1 MTTPLSH
8 VLADVR
14 FVWNGPSLLITTA
27 RGECS
32 QQDFLT
38 GFYFRE
44 ARHLS
49 VLRLEVNGVAPWLC
63 ADGITSQHQLDFVY
77 VYPELTQFGGGG
89 TDVSDDTTLRDSH
102 GVIQRGIDIRARER
116 VRFDGLDL
124 ALVVANRTAMA
135 ADLEIA
141 WTVAA
146 DFADMQEALAGSR
159 QQEAPV
165 EREPLE
171 HGVRLRYGHP
181 QLPLATMIIAR
192 GGPTWTASHDRLVAH
207 VRLEPRTALETALA
221 ITAIDGTSPI
231 DDQRDARRARRLQ
244 AWRSSLATIELPSN
258 GVLERIVRNAVADV
272 TSLVLLEGP
281 EDEWLMPQAGLPFYP
296 ALFGRDA
303 LTAGWQAAMLDAGA
317 MTEAALTKLG
327 RLQATRVDD
336 WTDAQPGRIPFQ
348 MRSGPLAR
356 LNLNPF
362 GGYYADF
369 ASPFM
374 YIIALGHAFAW
385 SGNRAL
391 LARHWDTARRILD
404 WARDYGDMDRDGYLE
419 YHTRSTVGTKNQGW
433 KDSGNAIVYED
444 GATVP
449 APLGTCEVQG
459 YWFAAQ
465 QFMAVLSWAQGQR
478 DEARALWDSSLALKE
493 RFNRDWW
500 MEDEGFF
507 ALALDAKKRLARS
520 ISSNVGHCLAA
531 GIIDDAHVPRVVDR
545 LFAPDMFSGWGI
557 RTLSA
562 EHPSYSPLAYHLG
575 SMWPVENA
583 TIAFGLRRYGFD
595 ERAAS
600 LAGGLFDL
608 GQLYDYGRIPECVG
622 GYARTEF
629 PQPGAYPRANP
640 LQLWNQTA
648 YVLLIHVL
656 LGLQPLAPLRTLV
669 VHPALPSWLPDIVVR
684 NLRVGDATAT
694 VRFARGD
701 DGSAHAEIVEV
712 DGTLRLLHQPPIQ
725 SLHTTAFDRLVAIFR
740 SVWHR

>member
-1 MTTPLSH
+1 MTSPLSH
-8 VLADVR
+8 VLADTR
-14 FVWNGPSLLITTA
+14 YAWNGPSLLLTTV

-32 QQDFLT
+32 EKDFLT
-38 GFYFRE
+38 GFYFHE

-49 VLRLEVNGVAPWLC
+49 ALRLEVNGARPWLC
-63 ADGITSQHQLDFVY
+63 AASITSPHELDFVY

-89 TDVSDDTTLRDSH
+89 TDVSYDTSSQDAH
-102 GVIQRGIDIRARER
+102 GVIYRGIDILLRER
-116 VRFDGLDL
+116 VRLDGLDL
-124 ALVVANRTAMA
+124 ALVLTNRTMRA
-135 ADLEIA
+135 ANLEIA

-146 DFADMQEALAGSR
+146 DFADMQEAFAGSR
-159 QQEAPV
+159 RQEAPV
-165 EREPLE
+165 EREPLDG
-171 HGVRLRYGHP
+171 GVRFRYRHP
-181 QLPLATMIIAR
+181 QLPLATHIAVA
-192 GGPTWTASHDRLVAH
+192 GGPAWTVSNDRLAAR
-207 VRLEPRTALETALA
+207 VRLEPRTTLETSLA
-221 ITAIDGTSPI
+221 ITALDGTSPR
-231 DDQRDARRARRLQ
+231 DDQRDARRARRVR
-244 AWRSSLATIELPSN
+244 AWRSSLATIELPTN
-258 GVLERIVRNAVADV
+258 GVLERIIRNAVSDV
-272 TSLVLLEGP
+272 TSLALMDGP

-303 LTAGWQAAMLDAGA
+303 LTAGWQAAMLDMGA
-317 MTEAALTKLG
+317 MTEAALAKLG
-327 RLQATRVDD
+327 RLQADRVDD

-348 MRSGPLAR
+348 IRTGPLAR

-362 GGYYADF
+362 AGYYADF

-385 SGNRAL
+385 SGSRAL

-404 WARDYGDMDRDGYLE
+404 WARDYGDMDGDGYLE

-444 GATVP
+444 GTTVP
-449 APLGTCEVQG
+449 APLGTCELQG

-465 QFMAVLSWAQGQR
+465 QFMAVLSWVQEQH
-478 DEARALWDSSLALKE
+478 DDARALWDASRALKE

-500 MEDEGFF
+500 MDDEGFF
-507 ALALDAKKRLARS
+507 ALALDANKRVARS
-520 ISSNVGHCLAA
+520 ISSNVGHCLAC
-531 GIIDDAHVPRVVDR
+531 GIIDDAHVPRVVER
-545 LFAPDMFSGWGI
+545 LFAPDLFSGWGI

-562 EHPSYSPLAYHLG
+562 QHPSYNPLAYHLG
-575 SMWPVENA
+575 SVWPVENA

-656 LGLQPLAPLRTLV
+656 LGLQPVAPLGILV
-669 VHPALPSWLPDIVVR
+669 VDPVLPAWMTEVVIR
-684 NLRVGDATAT
+684 DLRVGDARAT
-694 VRFARGD
+694 VRFTRGD
-701 DGSAHAEIVEV
+701 DDHARAQIVEL

-725 SLHTTAFDRLVAIFR
+725 SLHATVSDRLGALVR
-740 SVWHR
+740 SVRHQ

>member
-1 MTTPLSH
+1 MTTPLCH
-8 VLADVR
+8 VLGDAR
-14 FVWNGPSLLITTA
+14 YAWNGPSLLITTA

-32 QQDFLT
+32 EQDFLT
-38 GFYFRE
+38 GFYFHE

-49 VLRLEVNGVAPWLC
+49 VLRLEVNGAAPWLC
-63 ADGITSQHQLDFVY
+63 ADAVGSQHELDFVY
-77 VYPELTQFGGGG
+77 VYPELMHFGGGG
-89 TDVSDDTTLRDSH
+89 TDVSDDTTSRDSH
-102 GVIQRGIDIRARER
+102 GVIQRGIDVRVRER
-116 VRFDGLDL
+116 VRLDGLDIVL
-124 ALVVANRTAMA
+124 TFANRTALA

-141 WTVAA
+141 WTFAA
-146 DFADMQEALAGSR
+146 DFADLQEALSGSR
-159 QQEAPV
+159 HQEAPV

-181 QLPLATMIIAR
+181 QLPLATRIVAT
-192 GGPTWTASHDRLVAH
+192 GGLTWTASRDRFVTH
-207 VRLEPRTALETALA
+207 VRLEPRTAVETGLEITAL
-221 ITAIDGTSPI
+221 DETSPN
-231 DDQRDARRARRLQ
+231 DDQRDARRTRRLQ
-244 AWRSSLATIELPSN
+244 VWRSSLATIEMPSN
-258 GVLERIVRNAVADV
+258 GVLERIIRNAVSDV
-272 TSLVLLEGP
+272 TSLALLEGA

-303 LTAGWQAAMLDAGA
+303 LTAGWQTAMLDAGA
-317 MTEAALTKLG
+317 MTEAALAKLG
-327 RLQATRVDD
+327 RRQSSRVDD

-348 MRSGPLAR
+348 MRRGPLAR

-362 GGYYADF
+362 GEYYADF

-385 SGNRAL
+385 SGNRAVV
-391 LARHWDTARRILD
+391 ARHWDTARRILD
-404 WARDYGDMDRDGYLE
+404 WARDYGDMDGDGYLE

-444 GATVP
+444 GTPVP
-449 APLGTCEVQG
+449 APLGTCELQG

-465 QFMAVLSWAQGQR
+465 QFMAVLSWVQGQH
-478 DEARALWDSSLALKE
+478 DDARALWDSSLALKE
-493 RFNRDWW
+493 RFNRGWW

-507 ALALDAKKRLARS
+507 ALAFDAKKRLARS
-520 ISSNVGHCLAA
+520 ISSNVGHCLAC
-531 GIIDDAHVPRVVDR
+531 GIIDDAYVPRVVDR

-575 SMWPVENA
+575 SVWPVENA

-595 ERAAS
+595 ERAIS

-648 YVLLIHVL
+648 YVLLVHVL
-656 LGLQPLAPLRTLV
+656 LGLQPLSPLRTLV
-669 VHPALPSWLPDIVVR
+669 VDPVLPSWLPEIVVR
-684 NLRVGDATAT
+684 NIRVADAMATLRFT
-694 VRFARGD
+694 RGD
-701 DGSAHAEIVEV
+701 EGRARSEIVEL

-725 SLHTTAFDRLVAIFR
+725 SLRTTALDRLAAIFR
-740 SVWHR
+740 SVLHH